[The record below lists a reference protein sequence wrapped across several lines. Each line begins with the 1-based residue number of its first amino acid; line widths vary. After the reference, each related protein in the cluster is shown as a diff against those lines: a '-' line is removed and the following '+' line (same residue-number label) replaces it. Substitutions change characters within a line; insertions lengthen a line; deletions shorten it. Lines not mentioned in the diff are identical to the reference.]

1 MKLRNLFGW
10 LVVWRW
16 NLINSHPASFV
27 TNWILDCVI
36 TLPHDQIAIFF
47 MHLWVIWKER
57 NNVVWNDASLNPGFI
72 SARAMVQP
80 SEYQNLHPSAKTINL
95 KKSRTTYLFEQNNYV
110 LLAFLQDFRVLKN
123 VGTPGR
129 YCRIIN

>member
-1 MKLRNLFGW
+1 M
-10 LVVWRW
+10 
-16 NLINSHPASFV
+16 
-27 TNWILDCVI
+27 TNWILDYVI

-57 NNVVWNDASLNPGFI
+57 NNVIRNDASFN
-72 SARAMVQP
+72 P

-95 KKSRTTYLFEQNNYV
+95 KKSKTTYLFEQNNYV
-110 LLAFLQDFRVLKN
+110 LLAFLQDFGVLKS

-129 YCRIIN
+129 YCRIIK